1 METNQLKCS
10 IIYKKIVMRAGH
22 DERIIN
28 HKWPKEP
35 FFYHN
40 KHKKLP
46 FVWYLQML
54 YVQIFSKVPNDV
66 VLSNDLV
73 QFI

>member
-46 FVWYLQML
+46 F
-54 YVQIFSKVPNDV
+54 I
-66 VLSNDLV
+66 
-73 QFI
+73 

>member
-1 METNQLKCS
+1 METNQLKYS

-35 FFYHN
+35 FFIITNTKNYHLFDIFRCCMHRSFQ
-40 KHKKLP
+40 K
-46 FVWYLQML
+46 YQMMSCW
-54 YVQIFSKVPNDV
+54 VMT
-66 VLSNDLV
+66 
-73 QFI
+73 